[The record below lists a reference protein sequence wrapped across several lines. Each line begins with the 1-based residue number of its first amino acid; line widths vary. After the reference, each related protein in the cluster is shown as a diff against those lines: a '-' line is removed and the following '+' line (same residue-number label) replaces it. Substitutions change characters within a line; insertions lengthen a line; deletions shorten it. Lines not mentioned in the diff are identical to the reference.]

1 MSIPMKTIV
10 SGAFLALIFA
20 SGPLQAADKGVIVVN
35 TPDVNVVNMPD
46 VNIANSPDVN
56 VANMPDVNVV
66 NSPDVNVANVP
77 DVVVTNDEASPIP
90 VASVVRRTP
99 ILCAVPAFQA
109 TGQQT
114 ATCLTPTRAIVTPVP
129 VGFYLA
135 ITDVIATSQLPTGS
149 NGQAVIRVSSRAQ
162 NGVQFGA
169 GVPMILKP
177 GETQSLHYQT
187 PHQVLPAGRTPTA
200 SVGVNFGSVFPVE
213 VSFTGYLVAVDDLGR

>member
-56 VANMPDVNVV
+56 VAN
-66 NSPDVNVANVP
+66 VP

-90 VASVVRRTP
+90 VLSVVRRTP
-99 ILCAVPAFQA
+99 VLCSVPTFQA
-109 TGQQT
+109 TGQQL
-114 ATCLTPTRAIVTPVP
+114 ATCLTPTRALVTPVP
-129 VGFYLA
+129 AGFYLA
-135 ITDVIATSQLPTGS
+135 ITDVVATSQLPTGS

-187 PHQVLPAGRTPTA
+187 PHQVLPSGRTPTA
-200 SVGVNFGSVFPVE
+200 TVAVNFGSVFPVE
-213 VSFTGYLVAVDDLGR
+213 VVFTGYLVAVDDLGR